1 MSNTKTRPF
10 FKRVFSDPLF
20 HFLVLGAALYLLAPL
35 VGNKESSKDEITI
48 TTEGQKHLADLFEL
62 TWQRTVTADEL
73 SNLVQ
78 EHIKEEIYYRE
89 ALALGLD
96 ENDTIVRRRMRQ
108 KLEFMQ
114 EDLSSAGQ
122 PTEAELQ
129 AYFTA
134 HKDSYK
140 SDRILSFRQVLVSSK
155 RGGVGNEVAQAL
167 KALKSGARPADISRS
182 SLLPIATKLETK
194 KSVTNTFGEGFM
206 HQITGLKPKQ
216 WDGPLISAFGTHLV
230 YVNLDQASTSLDY
243 KTARPKV
250 LVDYI
255 QLKRDAAASNYY
267 ENLRNQYR
275 ITIEDQ
281 K

>member
-10 FKRVFSDPLF
+10 FKRVLSDPLF
-20 HFLVLGAALYLLAPL
+20 HFLVLGGALYLLAPI
-35 VGNKESSKDEITI
+35 VGGKETGKDEITI
-48 TTEGQKHLADLFEL
+48 TVAGQKHLADLFEL
-62 TWQRTVTADEL
+62 TWQRPPTADEL
-73 SNLVQ
+73 KNLVQ

-122 PTEAELQ
+122 PVETELQ

-134 HKDSYK
+134 HKDNYK

-155 RGGVGNEVAQAL
+155 RGGVGGEVAQAL
-167 KALKSGARPADISRS
+167 KALNLGTHPVDISSS
-182 SLLPIATKLETK
+182 SLLPISTKLETE
-194 KSVTNTFGEGFM
+194 KSVTNTFGEDFM
-206 HQITGLKPKQ
+206 GQIADLKPKQ
-216 WDGPLISAFGTHLV
+216 WGGPLVSAFGTHLV
-230 YVNLDQASTSLDY
+230 YVSLDQASTPLDY
-243 KTARPKV
+243 KSSRPKV
-250 LVDYI
+250 MIDYT
-255 QLKRDAAASNYY
+255 QSKRDAAANAYY
-267 ENLRNQYR
+267 KNLRGQYR